1 MMSYSAEKTREN
13 IFDVTDS
20 LITVDESGLPEN
32 MKQKRP
38 TLSNA
43 KILKFSNLQQKSSKS
58 IEKSKFVRENKP
70 GAKALT
76 IK

>member
-1 MMSYSAEKTREN
+1 MQEISRMMSYSAEKKRET

-43 KILKFSNLQQKSSKS
+43 KILKFSNL
-58 IEKSKFVRENKP
+58 
-70 GAKALT
+70 
-76 IK
+76 